1 MKKILS
7 FILGISLIG
16 VLWVLSTEEL
26 SARETSLFSSVLA
39 LLSIAVSWLITDLY
53 AEKSKQSALEEAKQ
67 FHHDSLKTY
76 VINASEKVNNIS
88 NELSRLTRR
97 LKSMGSSDEEI
108 ISREVVGERIDNVI
122 HIIETLK
129 SVNDTTINDWRG
141 IIGLEIKTFKEQQE
155 EQREKEINSLLL
167 RIENLEALELSGSET
182 EQSVVDARLSLDD
195 LLGDTGYSLNESE
208 SINRVTR
215 QCPSCSTMFSYDQ
228 HTRSD
233 NYRHLRC
240 PKASCNTFLIS
251 VYKNATRKI
260 DLREPRM
267 KLHEVACAI
276 CQEPNEISVPDCDGG
291 RGKQKCKC
299 GNIITL
305 KYDKNHEL
313 IEHNSKAL
321 PKSLEDDMLP
331 ISEELI
337 QAVKSR
343 LPEQPWEKHIHK
355 TIAQELGASNSQVN
369 KATQELIRR
378 GDFYQQVDGVL
389 YERVKSTA

>member
-7 FILGISLIG
+7 FILGLSLIG

-67 FHHDSLKTY
+67 FHQDSLKTY

-97 LKSMGSSDEEI
+97 LKSMGNSDEEI

-195 LLGDTGYSLNESE
+195 LLGDTGYSLNES
-208 SINRVTR
+208 
-215 QCPSCSTMFSYDQ
+215 
-228 HTRSD
+228 
-233 NYRHLRC
+233 
-240 PKASCNTFLIS
+240 
-251 VYKNATRKI
+251 
-260 DLREPRM
+260 
-267 KLHEVACAI
+267 
-276 CQEPNEISVPDCDGG
+276 
-291 RGKQKCKC
+291 
-299 GNIITL
+299 
-305 KYDKNHEL
+305 
-313 IEHNSKAL
+313 
-321 PKSLEDDMLP
+321 
-331 ISEELI
+331 
-337 QAVKSR
+337 
-343 LPEQPWEKHIHK
+343 
-355 TIAQELGASNSQVN
+355 
-369 KATQELIRR
+369 
-378 GDFYQQVDGVL
+378 
-389 YERVKSTA
+389 